1 VKKIRVAT
9 GNPHKLAEISAILAP
24 FGIAVERLEAEKVE
38 VQDDDVVAVARK
50 AAEFLCPR
58 YGDYAVVE
66 DTGLYIDALGGFPGP
81 YAEYVYR
88 TIGLRGVL
96 KLLEGVADRSAVFR
110 CAVALCLGG
119 EVRVFV
125 GETRG
130 RIAEEPR
137 GSGGLWLRPHIYP
150 RGELPDLRRD
160 GRGGEKRRVAP
171 GPGLCGACQ
180 VASLQQFLN
189 NGKC

>member
-50 AAEFLCPR
+50 AAEFLCPH

-137 GSGGLWLRPHIYP
+137 GSGGFGYDPIFIPEGSSLTYAEMGEEAKNAVSHRGRAFAALARWL
-150 RGELPDLRRD
+150 L
-160 GRGGEKRRVAP
+160 
-171 GPGLCGACQ
+171 
-180 VASLQQFLN
+180 SSNF
-189 NGKC
+189 

>member
-1 VKKIRVAT
+1 VKKIRLRVVT
-9 GNPHKLAEISAILAP
+9 RNPHKLDEISAILTP
-24 FGIAVERLEAEKVE
+24 LGIVVERLDAEKIE
-38 VQDDDVVAVARK
+38 VQHDDVAVVAKK
-50 AAEFLCPR
+50 AAEFLCST
-58 YGDYAVVE
+58 YGDYVVVE

-137 GSGGLWLRPHIYP
+137 GSSGFGYDPIFIPEGGSLTYAEMGEEVKNRISHRAKAFTALATWLLFKIF
-150 RGELPDLRRD
+150 
-160 GRGGEKRRVAP
+160 K
-171 GPGLCGACQ
+171 
-180 VASLQQFLN
+180 
-189 NGKC
+189 